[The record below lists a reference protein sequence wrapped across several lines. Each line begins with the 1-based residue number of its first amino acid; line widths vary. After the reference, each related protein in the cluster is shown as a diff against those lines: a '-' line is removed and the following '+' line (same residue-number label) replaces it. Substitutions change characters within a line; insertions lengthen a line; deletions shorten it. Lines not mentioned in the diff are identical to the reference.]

1 MKRNPLKSWDCL
13 SSAFVIFSTSTF
25 QISLDRKSLQE
36 REGKGSHLMVL
47 LTNLCV
53 TLVVISFQI
62 DLGEAMT
69 GFTQYFNADTNIG
82 RRNAAVATLGTVTAI
97 LVYKKMT
104 GGSAKVIN

>member
-1 MKRNPLKSWDCL
+1 
-13 SSAFVIFSTSTF
+13 
-25 QISLDRKSLQE
+25 
-36 REGKGSHLMVL
+36 
-47 LTNLCV
+47 
-53 TLVVISFQI
+53 
-62 DLGEAMT
+62 MT